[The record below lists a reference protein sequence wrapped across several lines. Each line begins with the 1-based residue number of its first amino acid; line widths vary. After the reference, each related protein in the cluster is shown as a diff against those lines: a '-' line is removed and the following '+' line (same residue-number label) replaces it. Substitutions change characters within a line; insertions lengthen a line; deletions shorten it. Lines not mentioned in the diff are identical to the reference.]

1 MNRQQALTKAGNDAN
16 DFTTGS
22 IPKKMLRFMLPIFG
36 SLVLQAMYGA
46 VDLLVVGRF
55 GTTAG
60 LSGVST
66 GSNVLNVVTFTVTGF
81 AMAVTILIG
90 RYLGEKRNEKIGPL
104 LGATICLF
112 LILSLFLCA
121 VMVGFARPIAV
132 IMQSPAEALDLT
144 VSYIRICG
152 AGIFFIVAYN
162 VIAAIFRGLGD
173 SKTPLL
179 FVAIAC
185 IINVFGD
192 LLLVAGFH
200 MNVAGAAIATVAAQ
214 AVSVILSLVIMAKK
228 ALPFTMKKSDIRL
241 GTEAGHI
248 LQVGAPL
255 ALQEFLTQ
263 ISFVCLCAFINRLGL
278 TASSGYGVASKLISF
293 IMLVPS
299 SLMQSMS
306 SFISQN
312 VGAGK
317 ERRAKQAMG
326 FGMAFAFCV
335 GVVIFA
341 LIQTKGYLA
350 AGLFSTDADVI
361 ADAWD
366 YLRGFAGET
375 LVTPFLFSFMG
386 YFNGHERS
394 LFVMLQSMA
403 QTLLV
408 RLPFAWFMSIQQN
421 ASLLWIGLAAPLATS
436 FGILLN
442 LCYFLHYNRKVILPR
457 QKQQQAEADTSAPT
471 EAR

>member
-1 MNRQQALTKAGNDAN
+1 MNREQTLKETRDGAN
-16 DFTTGS
+16 DFTAGS

-46 VDLLVVGRF
+46 VDLLVVERF

-90 RYLGEKRNEKIGPL
+90 RYLGEKRSDKIGPL
-104 LGATICLF
+104 LGAAICLF
-112 LILSLFLCA
+112 LILSCILCA

-132 IMQSPAEALDLT
+132 LMQSPAEALDLT

-185 IINVFGD
+185 IVNVFGD

-214 AVSVILSLVIMAKK
+214 AVSVVLSLVIMAGK
-228 ALPFTMKKSDIRL
+228 ALPFAMKRADIRL
-241 GTEAGHI
+241 GKEAGHI
-248 LQVGAPL
+248 LQIGAPL

-317 ERRAKQAMG
+317 EARAKRAMG

-335 GVVIFA
+335 GVVIFV
-341 LIQTKGYLA
+341 LIQTEGGLA
-350 AGLFSTDADVI
+350 AGLFSTDEAVI
-361 ADAWD
+361 ADAWA
-366 YLRGFAGET
+366 YLRGFGGET

-408 RLPFAWFMSIQQN
+408 RLPFAFFMSIQPN
-421 ASLLWIGLAAPLATS
+421 ASLMKIGLAAPLATS
-436 FGILLN
+436 FGIVLN
-442 LCYFLHYNRKVILPR
+442 LCYYLSYNRKVILPR
-457 QKQQQAEADTSAPT
+457 QKKQEEEAVSPFPT

>member
-121 VMVGFARPIAV
+121 VMVGFARPIAA

-192 LLLVAGFH
+192 LLLVASFH

-241 GTEAGHI
+241 GTKAGHI

-255 ALQEFLTQ
+255 P
-263 ISFVCLCAFINRLGL
+263 CR
-278 TASSGYGVASKLISF
+278 SS
-293 IMLVPS
+293 
-299 SLMQSMS
+299 
-306 SFISQN
+306 
-312 VGAGK
+312 
-317 ERRAKQAMG
+317 
-326 FGMAFAFCV
+326 
-335 GVVIFA
+335 
-341 LIQTKGYLA
+341 
-350 AGLFSTDADVI
+350 
-361 ADAWD
+361 
-366 YLRGFAGET
+366 
-375 LVTPFLFSFMG
+375 
-386 YFNGHERS
+386 
-394 LFVMLQSMA
+394 
-403 QTLLV
+403 
-408 RLPFAWFMSIQQN
+408 
-421 ASLLWIGLAAPLATS
+421 
-436 FGILLN
+436 
-442 LCYFLHYNRKVILPR
+442 
-457 QKQQQAEADTSAPT
+457 
-471 EAR
+471 

>member
-1 MNRQQALTKAGNDAN
+1 MSENAATAKKNGSN

-22 IPKKMLRFMLPIFG
+22 IPAKMLRFMLPIFG

-66 GSNVLNVVTFTVTGF
+66 GSNVLNVVTFTVTGC

-90 RYLGEKRNEKIGPL
+90 RYLGEKRNDKIGPL
-104 LGATICLF
+104 LGASICLF
-112 LILSLFLCA
+112 LILSAILCA
-121 VMVGFARPIAV
+121 VMVGLARPIA
-132 IMQSPAEALDLT
+132 ILMQSPAEALDLT

-162 VIAAIFRGLGD
+162 VIAAVFRGLGD

-179 FVAIAC
+179 FVLIAC
-185 IINVFGD
+185 IGNVFGD
-192 LLLVAGFH
+192 LLLVAVFH
-200 MNVAGAAIATVAAQ
+200 MNVAGAAIATVTAQ
-214 AVSVILSLVIMAKK
+214 AVSVVLSLIIMAKRT
-228 ALPFTMKKSDIRL
+228 LPFVMKRTDIRL
-241 GTEAGHI
+241 GKEAGHI

-293 IMLVPS
+293 IMLVSS

-317 ERRAKQAMG
+317 EKRARQSMV
-326 FGMAFAFCV
+326 FGMCFAFCV
-335 GVVIFA
+335 GVVIFL
-341 LIQTKGYLA
+341 LIQWKGYLA
-350 AGLFSTDADVI
+350 AGLFTSDQDVSQ
-361 ADAWD
+361 DAWD
-366 YLRGFAGET
+366 YLKGFGGET

-408 RLPFAWFMSIQQN
+408 RLPVAFFMSTRPN
-421 ASLLWIGLAAPLATS
+421 ASLLHIGLAAPLATS
-436 FGILLN
+436 FGIVLN
-442 LCYFLHYNRKVILPR
+442 LLYYSYYNRKVLP
-457 QKQQQAEADTSAPT
+457 KQGKDPEAH
-471 EAR
+471 